1 MSDKPAAT
9 PNGAAPSVADTIYPP
24 GQTPETPP
32 AAAPATTEAAPAAAE
47 PKAETLL
54 AAAEA
59 EEAKPEEPPFNPEGM
74 TVPEGMTL
82 DTEMFGKFSEIAK
95 SSAMSQTTAQ
105 SLLDLYHSV
114 VSTQETKNLEAW
126 KTTREGWV
134 TEVKA
139 DREVGGSNLDEVKRT
154 VAKVLDNPDL
164 TDPGFRQALEFTG
177 IGDNPAAVRTLYR
190 WAKALTEGT
199 PVTGDAPSRQT
210 PRSLAQVMYPNLNT
224 ER

>member
-1 MSDKPAAT
+1 MSDKAQASTAETIYPNQEGAAGSTPEVAAAT
-9 PNGAAPSVADTIYPP
+9 PS
-24 GQTPETPP
+24 PEAVET
-32 AAAPATTEAAPAAAE
+32 

-59 EEAKPEEPPFNPEGM
+59 EPKPEAVPAEPPFDPETFKPPEGL
-74 TVPEGMTL
+74 TL
-82 DTEMFGKFSEIAK
+82 DPETFGKFSEIAK
-95 SSAMSQTTAQ
+95 SSGMSHATAT
-105 SLLDLYHSV
+105 SLMDLYHSV
-114 VSTQETKNLEAW
+114 ASTQETKNLEAW

-164 TDPGFRQALEFTG
+164 TDPKFREALEITG

-190 WAKALTEGT
+190 WAKALTEGG
-199 PVTGDAPSRQT
+199 PVTGDAPSRRT
-210 PRSLAQVMYPNLNT
+210 PRSLAEVMYPNLNA